1 MMNRN
6 KYLFK
11 KELKN
16 KILDGDSIK
25 IASKKAGI
33 SQGYL
38 TNILNGKIHCSKI
51 VVSRILYGCNI
62 NENIESYFEVIENE

>member
-1 MMNRN
+1 MNRN

-11 KELKN
+11 KELKE

-25 IASKKAGI
+25 VASKKSRI

-51 VVSRILYGCNI
+51 VVCRILYGCNT
-62 NENIESYFEVIENE
+62 NGNIEDYFEVID